1 MRTITP
7 PDAKLLP
14 LQAERVFKGMIF
26 DVYHWQQPMF
36 DGTTETFEML
46 KRPDT
51 VKVIAIKDGKIVLLQ
66 EQQPHQPA
74 FVDLPGG
81 RHDRE
86 NETELMAAQREL
98 VEETGMTFG
107 TWRLLDVTQPHGK
120 IDWLVYVFL
129 ATDFTTQANQSLDA
143 GEKIDVTLIEFDA
156 LKALTND
163 PKTRYLPK
171 DILDKVSSLEELL
184 TLPEYK

>member
-7 PDAKLLP
+7 PNATLLP
-14 LQAERVFKGMIF
+14 PQAQRVFSGMIF
-26 DVYHWQQPMF
+26 DVYHWPQVMF

-51 VKVIAIKDGKIVLLQ
+51 VKVIAVKDSKIVLLQ

-81 RHDRE
+81 RHDRD
-86 NETELMAAQREL
+86 NETELAAAQREL
-98 VEETGMTFG
+98 LEETGMTFD

-129 ATDFTTQANQSLDA
+129 ATDFISQTDQKLDA
-143 GEKIDVTLIEFDA
+143 GEKITVELIGFDQ
-156 LKALTND
+156 LKSLADD

-171 DILDKVSSLEELL
+171 DILDKVQTLKELL
-184 TLPEYK
+184 VLPQYH